1 MDFNLSALQ
10 KAVNQKFVEPENEP
24 VEFHLT
30 DDSTI
35 KAKFGNVV
43 YFFTYQ
49 KLEVVLYF
57 NGFTHYYKEDTQ
69 EQLTE
74 LLSRHIMNQIN
85 AGRGKKLYPE
95 IKSAPGDL
103 I

>member
-1 MDFNLSALQ
+1 MDFNLNALQ
-10 KAVNQKFVEPENEP
+10 KAVNQKFVEPKSEP

-30 DDSTI
+30 DDCTI

-49 KLEVVLYF
+49 KLEEVLYF
-57 NGFTHYYKEDTQ
+57 NGFDYYYKEDTQ

-74 LLSRHIMNQIN
+74 LLSKHIMNQLN
-85 AGRGKKLYPE
+85 AARGKKLYRE